1 MEEQKIPKAPEIIAD
16 LKALG
21 KQGNSNHMDIQ
32 TLRKAVLMYKDKS
45 QKRPPPSILGKRVYF
60 AC

>member
-1 MEEQKIPKAPEIIAD
+1 MEEQKIPKASEIIAD

-21 KQGNSNHMDIQ
+21 KQGNPNHMEIQ
-32 TLRKAVLMYKDKS
+32 TLRKAVLLYKDKS
-45 QKRPPPSILGKRVYF
+45 QKRPPPSFLGKRVYL